1 MSFSSSFSVQ
11 PVAIASS
18 RPIHIRIVTRHNFRV
33 EFSAI
38 NYLINATRYNKV
50 SFDTEYPGQLFHSD
64 PKQSL
69 HPAAAYSLMK
79 ANVDDLKLIQVGLV
93 VSDAEGNLPH
103 FNTNFVYVWEFLLSD
118 FDVDND
124 EGDNDSIGLLMR
136 QGVDFEFNL
145 REGINRRD
153 FVTMLMWSGLVGRGN
168 SRVTWIT
175 FNGAHQKPYVT
186 TVRIDQITGGDVV
199 QRDSAEVH
207 GVSNYSS
214 MEGVLYCKTH
224 FEQVSKKFSDLMS
237 WYATLQLHPF
247 YGTKQCFPSW
257 TFCLYFFCLQGRA
270 PSKLSAMFGTQ
281 DKCSVCKKTV
291 YPLEKV
297 TVEGEFYHK
306 GCFRCSHGGC
316 NLNPSSYAAL
326 DGILYCKPHFNQL
339 FREKG
344 SYTHLTKTASLKK
357 NAAAAV
363 AEAAAATSAPE
374 HTAEE
379 PINAAE

>member
-18 RPIHIRIVTRHNFRV
+18 RPMQIRVVTRHNFRV

-103 FNTNFVYVWEFLLSD
+103 FNTNFVYVWEFILSD

-124 EGDNDSIGLLMR
+124 EGDNDSIGILMR

-175 FNGAHQKPYVT
+175 FNGAYDLGYMIKILTNTYLPQNLESFMALVT
-186 TVRIDQITGGDVV
+186 GYFGNNVFDVKHMTTRLCQSITGGLDRIASKLGVARV
-199 QRDSAEVH
+199 DGPRRRT
-207 GVSNYSS
+207 VSNAW
-214 MEGVLYCKTH
+214 V
-224 FEQVSKKFSDLMS
+224 
-237 WYATLQLHPF
+237 TLQLF
-247 YGTKQCFPSW
+247 NRIKTKRGQNGYAVY
-257 TFCLYFFCLQGRA
+257 TLLAGQIHT
-270 PSKLSAMFGTQ
+270 LS
-281 DKCSVCKKTV
+281 
-291 YPLEKV
+291 
-297 TVEGEFYHK
+297 
-306 GCFRCSHGGC
+306 
-316 NLNPSSYAAL
+316 N
-326 DGILYCKPHFNQL
+326 
-339 FREKG
+339 
-344 SYTHLTKTASLKK
+344 
-357 NAAAAV
+357 
-363 AEAAAATSAPE
+363 
-374 HTAEE
+374 
-379 PINAAE
+379 